1 MAFPNTIERVLS
13 FCPTLFL
20 KTPNSITLQKY
31 FGMRLSLL
39 SIIILFLFTN
49 CSPNPNQENSILS
62 LIPVNAAIVIKI
74 NDFEAIK
81 DGLYSN
87 EIMDELESSK
97 AYSKISK
104 KIHPISFL
112 TGQNKGVLVFTALD
126 SANFDFTYISKDSLS
141 FKNWESSSNK
151 TIESIDQGNS
161 TFTKYQIE
169 DEIFYSASLENHSI
183 LSSSLSLLQNLP
195 DGNQDSNTNTS
206 LNKFY
211 AVSNS
216 EKAINLWVDLEKVS
230 PILNHLFSTNK
241 KLPIFGKT
249 VSFDFTLNDT
259 ELLLNGVIQIDT
271 TQKSILNLFRNTNPS
286 LNKIFSLVPSDADYA
301 TSYTLEN
308 FNKFITNKDSNNLT
322 VSNVDSLLNTVEE
335 IGLAV
340 IENDSIAFLRT
351 YGTAALLDFMDLEKI
366 GATEFAEYE
375 IWELKSDSGILEPI
389 AALIG
394 SKPYTYTCIVENN
407 FLFAK
412 NEELLK
418 KVLSNYKIGAV
429 YSNTDLFKNANAE
442 LPSSSTLL
450 TLSNLQGTTKLL
462 KANGASELSGTMPR
476 SGLKDYLFGQQVIAD
491 NGFFHLNFLVKKI
504 TEEVEKNTITSSFD
518 VKFNA
523 DLAIPPQ
530 FVTNHNNR
538 RKEIIVQDQD
548 NIVYLISASGK
559 ILWKKQLDATI
570 QGKIHQVD
578 IYKNGKLQLAFTTN
592 NQFLILDR
600 NGKEV
605 APFTMKFEGGN
616 LNPLAVFDYDG
627 KKEYRFLVTQG
638 KKVFMYNNKGNIVKG
653 FKYDNAEGFILNA
666 PQHFRVD
673 KKDYIVFKLEDG
685 QLRILNRVGDTRIP
699 VKNRFSFSTSGV
711 KLYQN
716 KFTFTSNEG
725 ILYQIDTK
733 GNLTQNNLNLTK
745 DHGMDATSRTL
756 AIINDNILSIRD
768 KKVELELGVYS
779 SPVIFYIN
787 DKIFVTVTDIQNQ
800 KIYLFDSQAKAIPN
814 FPVYGNSIIDMGDM
828 ENDQKLEIVT
838 KDQENSIK
846 VYSIN

>member
-1 MAFPNTIERVLS
+1 MAFPNTTVRVLS

-20 KTPNSITLQKY
+20 NTPNSITLQKY
-31 FGMRLSLL
+31 FGMRLSLF
-39 SIIILFLFTN
+39 SIFILFLFIT

-62 LIPVNAAIVIKI
+62 LIPGNASIVIKI

-81 DGLYSN
+81 DGLSSN
-87 EIMDELESSK
+87 EIIGELESSEV
-97 AYSKISK
+97 YSKISNK
-104 KIHPISFL
+104 MHPVSFL
-112 TGQNKGVLVFTALD
+112 TDQKKGLLVFTALD
-126 SANFDFTYISKDSLS
+126 STNFDFTYISTDSLS
-141 FKNWESSSNK
+141 FKNWEGSSNK
-151 TIESIDQGNS
+151 TIESIDEGNS
-161 TFTKYQIE
+161 SLTKYQIE

-183 LSSSLSLLQNLP
+183 LSSSLSLLQNLN
-195 DGNQDSNTNTS
+195 DGNQDLDVNTS

-211 AVSNS
+211 TVSNP
-216 EKAINLWVDLEKVS
+216 EKAINLWIDLEKAS
-230 PILNHLFSTNK
+230 PILSDLFPTNK
-241 KLPIFGKT
+241 KWQIFGES
-249 VSFDFTLNDT
+249 VSIDFTLNDT

-271 TQKSILNLFRNTNPS
+271 TQKSILNLFKNTSPT
-286 LNKIFSLVPSDADYA
+286 LNKIYSLVPSDADYA

-308 FNKFITNKDSNNLT
+308 FNKLITNKNSNNLN

-340 IENDSIAFLRT
+340 IENDSLALLRT
-351 YGTAALLDFMDLEKI
+351 YGTAALLDFMELEKI
-366 GATEFAEYE
+366 GTTEFAEYE
-375 IWELKSDSGILEPI
+375 IWELKKDSRILEPI
-389 AALIG
+389 ATLIG
-394 SKPYTYTCIVENN
+394 SKPYTYTCIVENT

-412 NEELLK
+412 NKELLQ
-418 KVLSNYKIGAV
+418 KVLRNYKSGDV
-429 YSNTDLFKNANAE
+429 YSKTELFKNANAE

-462 KANGASELSGTMPR
+462 KAHGANELSETMAR
-476 SGLKDYLFGQQVIAD
+476 SALTDYLFGQQVIAD

-504 TEEVEKNTITSSFD
+504 TKEVEKNTITSSFD

-570 QGKIHQVD
+570 QGKIQQVD

-592 NQFLILDR
+592 NEFLILDR

-627 KKEYRFLVTQG
+627 KKDYRFLVTQG

-653 FKYDNAEGFILNA
+653 FKYNTAEGSILDA
-666 PQHFRVD
+666 PQHFRID
-673 KKDYIVFKLEDG
+673 KKDYIVFKLENG
-685 QLRILNRVGDTRIP
+685 QLRILNRVGATRIP
-699 VKNRFSFSTSGV
+699 VKNTFSFTTNGL

-716 KFTFTSNEG
+716 KFTFTSKEG

-787 DKIFVTVTDIQNQ
+787 DKIYVSVTDIQNQ